1 MSPLSSMMILS
12 STKVFCG
19 PVFEPSVPLF
29 IESGIALV
37 RSSGEGGGDENSTES
52 INVLSGIGSPKDEKC
67 CEANALIST
76 LKLCAWSSGVRENA
90 LKETNVKEDILF
102 RFVPNT

>member
-1 MSPLSSMMILS
+1 M
-12 STKVFCG
+12 
-19 PVFEPSVPLF
+19 VPDMLTNQN
-29 IESGIALV
+29 V
-37 RSSGEGGGDENSTES
+37 PENSQTKRLRKIIAGFMRTASVEQ
-52 INVLSGIGSPKDEKC
+52 
-67 CEANALIST
+67 EANALIST